1 MRKKRLVTVLGLL
14 LTGVVAGAYLSDA
27 LVGSI
32 DRVSIEESERE
43 RRNRGVDI
51 AADHWTPLSTGLH
64 SLEAIRIPVAN
75 LAPGGGGAMAAI
87 NDHIL
92 VVGRRGIIEYL
103 AADGS
108 VQSLNARVPMN
119 LEALLA
125 SDLVNEPRFRLQ
137 FFRVHGL
144 LAIGTG
150 TGQVDLLVS
159 HHRFAGSCFDWV
171 ISRIRLQDRGG
182 RLEVLDPGW
191 TRLFKAEPCIPLKEK
206 SLLLA
211 GHQGGGVMVALS
223 EDEILFSVGDHKF
236 DGVYGDK
243 TVVTNPGNHLG
254 KIVSLNL
261 KTLKAEIFASGV
273 RNPQGLVL
281 ARDGRIWETEHGP
294 RGGDE
299 INLISRG
306 GDYGWPEV
314 TYGLDYGG
322 EEKPWPFNPQQGR
335 HEGYIAPKFAFLP
348 SVGASRIIEIGGS
361 EFPLWKGDLILAS
374 LMGDSLYRLRP
385 EGDEIVYAERIAIGG
400 QLRDLI
406 QLENGLI
413 AMLERGGDIIFLRK
427 QGSEQRGPDHAKIA
441 ELRRQ
446 RDAGQRAQASQINDV
461 ERGRFIF
468 ESTCSLCHALV
479 EQHGAGPHLVDLIGR
494 KAGALDGFGYSTSLM
509 NANFR
514 WDRKSLRTFFSKR
527 WKLLRP
533 TNMPNIQLTEEEVDA
548 LVDYL
553 ESI

>member
-1 MRKKRLVTVLGLL
+1 MRKKRLVAILAIL
-14 LTGVVAGAYLSDA
+14 LTGAAAGAYLSYT
-27 LVGSI
+27 LVGHMDGTSL
-32 DRVSIEESERE
+32 EESERE
-43 RRNRGVDI
+43 RRIRGVDI
-51 AADHWTPLSTGLH
+51 AGDHWTPLSTGLH

-87 NDHIL
+87 DDHIL
-92 VVGRRGIIEYL
+92 VVGRRGFIDYL

-108 VQSLNARVPMN
+108 THRLNARVPMN
-119 LEALLA
+119 LDALLE
-125 SDLVNEPRFRLQ
+125 SDLVFDPRFKLQ

-144 LAIGTG
+144 LAISTG
-150 TGQVDLLVS
+150 DGQVDLLVS

-182 RLEVLDPGW
+182 RLEVMDPKW
-191 TRLFKAEPCIPLKEK
+191 KQLFKAEPCVPLKEETP
-206 SLLLA
+206 LLA
-211 GHQGGGVMVALS
+211 GNQSGGAMVALG

-243 TVVTNPGNHLG
+243 TVITKPGNHLG
-254 KIVSLNL
+254 KIVRLNL
-261 KTLKAEIFASGV
+261 KTLKAEIFASGM
-273 RNPQGLVL
+273 RNPQGIVL
-281 ARDGRIWETEHGP
+281 ARDGRIWEAEHGP

-335 HEGYIAPKFAFLP
+335 HEGYIAPKLAFIP
-348 SVGASRIIEIGGS
+348 SVGASRLVEIGGS
-361 EFPLWKGDLILAS
+361 EFPLWKGDLLLAS
-374 LMGDSLYRLRP
+374 LSGSSLFRIRP
-385 EGDEIVYAERIAIGG
+385 EGDEIVYAERIEMGG

-413 AMLERGGDIIFLRK
+413 AILERGGDIIFLRR
-427 QGSEQRGPDHAKIA
+427 QGSDQLGPDLAKIA
-441 ELRRQ
+441 ESRLQ
-446 RDAGQRAQASQINDV
+446 RGAKERGQASKTSDV

-468 ESTCSLCHALV
+468 DSTCSMCHALV
-479 EQHGAGPHLVDLIGR
+479 EQHSVGPHLVDLIGR
-494 KAGALDGFGYSTSLM
+494 KVGTLDGFGYSTSLR
-509 NANFR
+509 NADFR
-514 WDRKSLRTFFSKR
+514 WGKKTLRTFFSKR
-527 WKLLRP
+527 WDLLRP
-533 TNMPNIQLTEEEVDA
+533 TNMPDVFLTAEEVDA